1 VAANEDDAAEPVSA
15 KGTAAPK
22 AGVVGLDAVATETV
36 TLLLEV
42 LGWSVTTANALH
54 DLPAR
59 HFKLVFIDERLFMA
73 NPPGSETKFGTWEN
87 TVLVGPP
94 SPTAFIGTK
103 DAKIFRAYLPLDI
116 SHIETIIETAS

>member
-1 VAANEDDAAEPVSA
+1 MAANEDDAAGPVSA
-15 KGTAAPK
+15 KRYVVPM
-22 AGVVGLDAVATETV
+22 AGVVGLDGAATETV

-42 LGWSVTTANALH
+42 LGWSVAAADTIH
-54 DLPAR
+54 DLPDR
-59 HFKLVFIDERLFMA
+59 HFQLVFIDEHLFRVS
-73 NPPGSETKFGTWEN
+73 PSGSEPKFGNWEN

-116 SHIETIIETAS
+116 AHIESIIEAAS